1 MVKLVNRAK
10 MTISSTG
17 TGTITLAAADTGFQ
31 TFADAGVSDGDLVRY
46 TIEDGDNFELGAGIY
61 TASGTTLS
69 RTVAESNNGGAA
81 ITCTAD
87 AKVFVTA
94 TEADMRPAF
103 STTAPA
109 NPHSGNEWVDTATF
123 KKYVY
128 YDDGSS
134 AQWVQV

>member
-1 MVKLVNRAK
+1 
-10 MTISSTG
+10 MTTSTTG
-17 TGTITLAAADTGFQ
+17 TGTLTLVAADAGFQ

-61 TASGTTLS
+61 STSGTTLTRVVS
-69 RTVAESNNGGAA
+69 ESNNSDAA
-81 ITCTAD
+81 IVVTTD

-103 STTAPA
+103 STSAPS
-109 NPHSGNEWVDTATF
+109 NPNSGNEWVDTATF

-128 YDDGSS
+128 YNDGSS